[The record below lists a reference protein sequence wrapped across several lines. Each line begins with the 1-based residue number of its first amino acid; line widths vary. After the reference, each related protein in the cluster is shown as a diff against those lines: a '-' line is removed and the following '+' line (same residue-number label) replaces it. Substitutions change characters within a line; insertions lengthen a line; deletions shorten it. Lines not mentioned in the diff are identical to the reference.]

1 MEFNQADINSI
12 IKAKENENLVVFV
25 GAGVSKFS
33 EIGTIKFPD
42 WMELVEGLKRDTGI
56 DSRENDFLKIA
67 QLYHLRF
74 GEYRL
79 YEKLKELIPL
89 HASPSKVH
97 EKIFDLNPKYII
109 TTNWDNLLEKTIE
122 NNGLI
127 YDIVKNDADLVKS
140 FLPRKLVKI
149 HGDLERH
156 NIVFK
161 EDDYLNFS
169 LNSPLIENFLKHILS
184 TSTVI
189 FLGYSY
195 SDYNLKIISK
205 WIEKQSSISPP
216 RFLLSLKY
224 DEIQSLYLNNHNIK
238 VLHPSQNDLE
248 NNYSILFNT
257 FLDNIIQ
264 QDHFPKLIQNI
275 SEKNTNHFTEE
286 NRKQVVDY
294 IYQKV
299 KGLAE
304 LKVLLPEQI
313 TGVLSNCTVGY
324 HSNCFG
330 LWFHDDIITT
340 DYEKSVRSIYNV
352 FFEILYEIKNKKN
365 FELYGELYKKIELI
379 IEIFFSANC
388 IFLKNKLENEGEWLD
403 IRDILTIDL
412 MESKSYKLASE
423 QYDGFMRFSEEN
435 VELYYLG
442 YYNLRNNDDIYN
454 LQYYKKIQ
462 DQINHNINNDLKNK
476 NYNNAIISMF
486 NMDVII
492 DRIQHDY
499 SIQHEKKIEVF
510 GKKTNWQS
518 KIQYYPVDFQKHIT
532 PLEDLLTF
540 KTIYKFYYEA
550 NNDSKIMMKQAISI
564 KNGGF
569 GFNINEQRSNDRCIQ
584 ILRFCASNNLM
595 IDHYTEFHNLMTSY
609 VTMNLEIQFLNKE
622 IILIEHEL
630 FILIKYYKYKELKE
644 FVYLNI
650 FKPFSSRDDFNYN
663 IVVDESIK
671 IYLLETFKNLTELYR
686 RTEIRFSETII
697 TNSYSNIIIVMSLI
711 SWSEEEF
718 KEIIGSLNISLSS
731 VRFSNNEYDAM
742 GRFLNY
748 NYFIYENIYKST
760 TLVLDMYLDRLI
772 QYDSY
777 NLRLL
782 GDITGIF
789 DNYLNYMNRCNLKYS
804 NSEMIKKLI
813 FQLKT
818 HDGKL
823 QRRVC
828 SNVLSRFYSISDNNG
843 VKVIRNYIKSI
854 RKEKWLN
861 DEYEEIINEIVLN
874 THNFDINDNFIK
886 FLLGWIENYLSA
898 DIVNSSE
905 FKRNIS
911 FKGLKNQIEYLYKEM
926 KFKEYKIIND
936 KIQKKYELL
945 VHNK

>member
-12 IKAKENENLVVFV
+12 IRAKENENLVVFV

-33 EIGTIKFPD
+33 EVGTIKFPD
-42 WMELVEGLKRDTGI
+42 WMELVESLKRDTGI

-67 QLYHLRF
+67 QLYHLRY

-89 HASPSKVH
+89 HASPSEIH
-97 EKIFDLNPKYII
+97 EKIFDLNPKYVI
-109 TTNWDNLLEKTIE
+109 TTNWDNLLEKTVE

-184 TSTVI
+184 TSTVV

-216 RFLLSLKY
+216 RFLLSLRY
-224 DEIQSLYLNNHNIK
+224 DEIQSIYLNNHNIK
-238 VLHPSQNDLE
+238 VLHPSKADSE
-248 NNYSILFNT
+248 NEYDVLFNT
-257 FLDNIIQ
+257 FLDNVIQ
-264 QDHFPKLIQNI
+264 QDYFPKFIQNI
-275 SEKNTNHFTEE
+275 SKENTNNFTEDD
-286 NRKQVVDY
+286 RKQVINY

-304 LKVLLPEQI
+304 LRVLLPEQI
-313 TGVLSNCTVGY
+313 TGVLSNCTVEY

-330 LWFHDDIITT
+330 LWFHDSIITT
-340 DYEKSVRSIYNV
+340 DYEKPVRSIYNV

-365 FELYGELYKKIELI
+365 FELYGELYKKIELV

-412 MESKSYKLASE
+412 MASESYKLASE

-454 LQYYKKIQ
+454 LRYYKKIQ

-492 DRIQHDY
+492 DRIQRDY
-499 SIQHEKKIEVF
+499 SIQHEKKLEVF

-550 NNDSKIMMKQAISI
+550 NNDSKIMMKQAINI

-569 GFNINEQRSNDRCIQ
+569 GFNSNEQRSNDRCIQ

-595 IDHYTEFHNLMTSY
+595 IDYYTEFHNLMTSY
-609 VTMNLEIQFLNKE
+609 VTMNLEIQFINKKIE
-622 IILIEHEL
+622 LIKHEL
-630 FILIKYYKYKELKE
+630 FILVKYYKYKELTN
-644 FVYLNI
+644 FIYSNI
-650 FKPFSSRDDFNYN
+650 FEPFKNHNDFNYEIN
-663 IVVDESIK
+663 VDDDTKLYI
-671 IYLLETFKNLTELYR
+671 LETFKNLTEHYK
-686 RTEIRFSETII
+686 RTELKFRETVI
-697 TNSYSNIIIVMSLI
+697 TNSYANIIIIMSLI
-711 SWSEEEF
+711 KWNEDDF
-718 KEIIGSLNISLSS
+718 KEIVESFSTSLIN
-731 VRFSNNEYDAM
+731 VRSTNNEFDAM
-742 GRFLNY
+742 GKFLNY
-748 NYFIYENIYKST
+748 NYFIHRNIYKSV
-760 TLVLDMYLDRLI
+760 TLVLDIYLERLMQYSSYDMYQLDNI
-772 QYDSY
+772 QNIFDSY
-777 NLRLL
+777 M
-782 GDITGIF
+782 
-789 DNYLNYMNRCNLKYS
+789 NYMDICNLKYS
-804 NSEMIKKLI
+804 NYELVRKLI
-813 FQLKT
+813 SKLKFNN
-818 HDGKL
+818 GKV

-828 SNVLSRFYSISDNNG
+828 SKVLVKFYTISDDRL
-843 VKVIRNYIKSI
+843 KTIISSYIESLRKS
-854 RKEKWLN
+854 KWN
-861 DEYEEIINEIVLN
+861 DNDYEEIVNEIILN
-874 THNFDINDNFIK
+874 THKFDVKKEFID
-886 FLLGWIENYLSA
+886 FLSGWIDNYLNLA
-898 DIVNSSE
+898 VINTSE
-905 FKRNIS
+905 FKNHIN
-911 FKGLKNQIEYLYKEM
+911 FLGLKKQIEYLCKEM
-926 KFKEYKIIND
+926 KLKEYKVID
-936 KIQKKYELL
+936 MKILSKYDLL
-945 VHNK
+945 NIKE